1 MARSNA
7 PNIWFQKVFE
17 CILSQILKPFKQAF
31 KGQNT
36 LGAILEAGSGD
47 MYMYAPAC
55 VHTAYM

>member
-1 MARSNA
+1 MTRSNA

-17 CILSQILKPFKQAF
+17 CILNQMLKPLKQAF

-36 LGAILEAGSGD
+36 LGAILVAGSGD
-47 MYMYAPAC
+47 MYMYAPTC